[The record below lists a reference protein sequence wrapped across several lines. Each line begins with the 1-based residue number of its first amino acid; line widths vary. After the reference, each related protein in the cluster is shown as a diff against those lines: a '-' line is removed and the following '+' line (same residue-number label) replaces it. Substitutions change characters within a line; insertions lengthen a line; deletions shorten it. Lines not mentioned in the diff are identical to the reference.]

1 MRLVRWIAI
10 AISATL
16 SLPGQIPNFTPP
28 TALFR
33 AVLGGDVKDVNRIL
47 QSGADPNEGRFL
59 GAPPLIIALMQG
71 DPMIAKA
78 LIEKGADV
86 KMVDGTG
93 STSLMWAA
101 ANEGADTT
109 IVNDL
114 LRRGVD
120 PNAVNKSGD
129 TALSWALRR
138 GYTPLVAT
146 LKQHGA
152 SDRKLFRDSV
162 QRAVDLL
169 QKSGPEFIKVS
180 GCTSCHHQALPQ
192 MAFAAARTRG
202 VAVDA
207 EIADKQTKTVIAM
220 FKPYR
225 EKMMQGGSSIP
236 DPANSLS
243 YFLLGLGAER
253 YEANETTEAMAYVV
267 STQQLADGSF
277 RSFGARPPIQSST
290 VSATAL
296 SLRALQLYGKNPEP
310 SVAKAREWLLSVE
323 PKTTEE
329 GAMKLLGLVWAK
341 AQASEL
347 NASAKSL
354 IEAQRPDGGWG
365 QLPALESDAY
375 ATGQALTALHSAG
388 VVGISEEVYQRG
400 AAFLL
405 RTQRPDGSWLV
416 RTRSIPFQPYKES
429 GFPYGKDQWISA
441 AGTSWAVMALSV
453 ALPPAESQLSEL
465 N

>member
-1 MRLVRWIAI
+1 
-10 AISATL
+10 
-16 SLPGQIPNFTPP
+16 
-28 TALFR
+28 
-33 AVLGGDVKDVNRIL
+33 
-47 QSGADPNEGRFL
+47 
-59 GAPPLIIALMQG
+59 
-71 DPMIAKA
+71 
-78 LIEKGADV
+78 
-86 KMVDGTG
+86 
-93 STSLMWAA
+93 
-101 ANEGADTT
+101 
-109 IVNDL
+109 
-114 LRRGVD
+114 
-120 PNAVNKSGD
+120 
-129 TALSWALRR
+129 
-138 GYTPLVAT
+138 
-146 LKQHGA
+146 
-152 SDRKLFRDSV
+152 
-162 QRAVDLL
+162 
-169 QKSGPEFIKVS
+169 
-180 GCTSCHHQALPQ
+180 
-192 MAFAAARTRG
+192 
-202 VAVDA
+202 
-207 EIADKQTKTVIAM
+207 
-220 FKPYR
+220 
-225 EKMMQGGSSIP
+225 MQGGSSIP

-310 SVAKAREWLLSVE
+310 SVAKAREWLLSVG

-388 VVGISEEVYQRG
+388 VAGISEEVYQRG

-453 ALPPAESQLSEL
+453 ALPPA
-465 N
+465 